1 NGQVYNRCVGTR
13 YCGNNC
19 PYAVRVFNFYSHAWP
34 PPLDNQLSPD
44 ITVRPRGVMEKCT
57 FCIQRIRRTKEDA
70 EAERRPVIDG
80 EVQPACAQTCP
91 AEALVFGNMAD
102 AGSRVARLARSPR
115 RFRLLEGLG
124 THPSVTYLKGG
135 GREHV

>member
-1 NGQVYNRCVGTR
+1 
-13 YCGNNC
+13 
-19 PYAVRVFNFYSHAWP
+19 
-34 PPLDNQLSPD
+34 
-44 ITVRPRGVMEKCT
+44 MEKCT
-57 FCIQRIRRTKEDA
+57 FCIQRIRRAKE
-70 EAERRPVIDG
+70 EAEGESRPVRDG

-91 AEALVFGNMAD
+91 AEALVFGNLAD
-102 AGSRVARLARSPR
+102 PLSRVARLARSPR